1 MIFLKKVFFKFL
13 KKNPIEIATMYDT
26 ELEDYRYKCIMYF
39 GGKNANKIYFGKP
52 IIYDSNENIHYMY
65 PNEARLRNM
74 TYGMTIHYDID
85 IEFIN
90 VLDEGEEPELIVDNE
105 QEGGVKKGN
114 IDLSEFT
121 AAEAAKIKENTE
133 KSLLENNIQKKK

>member
-1 MIFLKKVFFKFL
+1 
-13 KKNPIEIATMYDT
+13 
-26 ELEDYRYKCIMYF
+26 
-39 GGKNANKIYFGKP
+39 
-52 IIYDSNENIHYMY
+52 MY

-133 KSLLENNIQKKK
+133 KSLLENNIQKEK